1 MEHIDVRI
9 LEREYRLAVA
19 PEDKARLLDAVR
31 MVDEKMRAIRDGGR
45 VAGLDRVA
53 VLAALQLAH
62 QLLGAGASD
71 PRTIQAAQRVRQMT
85 EGLDTALERL
95 QIPT

>member
-19 PEDKARLLDAVR
+19 PDAKGRLLEAVQI
-31 MVDEKMRAIRDGGR
+31 VDEKMRAIRDSGR
-45 VAGLDRVA
+45 VAGIDRVA
-53 VLAALQLAH
+53 VLAALQLAD

-71 PRTIQAAQRVRQMT
+71 PRALQAAQRVRQLT
-85 EGLDTALERL
+85 DSLDTTLERL
-95 QIPT
+95 GTPT

>member
-9 LEREYRLAVA
+9 LEREYRLAVP
-19 PEDKARLLDAVR
+19 PEDKARLLEAVQ

-45 VAGLDRVA
+45 VAGIDRVA

-85 EGLDTALERL
+85 EGLDLTLERL
-95 QIPT
+95 QVSN

>member
-1 MEHIDVRI
+1 MEQIDVRI

-19 PEDKARLLDAVR
+19 PEDKPRLLEAVQL
-31 MVDEKMRAIRDGGR
+31 VDERMRAIRDAGR
-45 VAGLDRVA
+45 VAGIDRVA

-71 PRTIQAAQRVRQMT
+71 PRAIQAAQRVRQMT
-85 EGLDTALERL
+85 EGLDLTLERL
-95 QIPT
+95 QISS